1 MFGNLF
7 VFAFIRY
14 TVCPWQCQHFI
25 MVLIFYQ
32 CSKQWFY
39 DENNN
44 HHHNDD
50 HHDHNQHHQYL
61 NALGIEGLSIIT
73 CALMASTAGFR
84 NYLSRSSFWIFE
96 RGYLVFE
103 WCILYFLWHILY
115 LWWCILYFEWCFF
128 AFGVWCFG
136 WCILFFVLVFWYFGW
151 CIWFHYCNYSVITC
165 QWVSYEYLI
174 H

>member
-14 TVCPWQCQHFI
+14 TVCPWKCQHFI
-25 MVLIFYQ
+25 MVLIFYK

-50 HHDHNQHHQYL
+50 HQDHHQHHQYL

-96 RGYLVFE
+96 RGYLNGAFCIFMTYFVFVVV
-103 WCILYFLWHILY
+103 YFVFWMV
-115 LWWCILYFEWCFF
+115 FF
-128 AFGVWCFG
+128 YIC
-136 WCILFFVLVFWYFGW
+136 CLVFWLMYFVFGLGIWYFGW